1 MNLKILQSASLLIS
15 MITTG
20 LIAGLMFAF
29 ACAIM
34 PGLNR
39 SSDRTY
45 VEAMRNIN
53 KAIINGWFMLAF
65 MGSIPVIILA
75 LVLAWRGYGRA
86 ALPWIAVALVL
97 YLVAFFITM
106 GANVPLNDQ
115 LEKAGNSEHLKDITA
130 ARHAFHGTW
139 MAWHLVRTLF
149 HIAAL
154 ACLGWAL
161 VVHGGDRDRP
171 HAAAEPPGARA
182 YAPPAAGPYGPP
194 GSH

>member
-1 MNLKILQSASLLIS
+1 MNLKILQSASLLAS
-15 MITTG
+15 TVTAG
-20 LIAGLMFAF
+20 LLAGLMFAF

-39 SSDRTY
+39 SSDRAY

-65 MGSIPVIILA
+65 LGTIPLIVLA
-75 LVLAWRGYGRA
+75 LVLSWRGYGRA

-97 YLVAFFITM
+97 YVVAFLITM

-115 LEKAGNSEHLKDITA
+115 LEKAGDPEHATA
-130 ARHAFHGTW
+130 AKQAFHGTW
-139 MAWHLVRTLF
+139 MAWHLARTLF

-154 ACLGWAL
+154 VCLGWAL
-161 VVHGGDRDRP
+161 VVYGGDRDRH
-171 HAAAEPPGARA
+171 HAAAERPAVTHAYPPS
-182 YAPPAAGPYGPP
+182 GPR
-194 GSH
+194 